1 MKRALILLLLMTTIF
16 SAKAQKSL
24 AQFDFLLGNWEM
36 KTTKGK
42 TTEHWVKSKDS
53 LNGKSY
59 KHNLKGESVLQETVV
74 IKKIKGDF
82 YFCVTGAGNKDRV
95 DFKLISSDRDKLIFE
110 NKQHDFPQRI
120 IYTNKSKNELF
131 AYIEGIING
140 KETKI
145 EFPYQRTRN

>member
-1 MKRALILLLLMTTIF
+1 MKRALILLLLITTIF
-16 SAKAQKSL
+16 SVKAQKSL
-24 AQFDFLLGNWEM
+24 AQFNFLLGNWEM
-36 KTTKGK
+36 KTSKGK

-74 IKKIKGDF
+74 IKKIEGSF

-95 DFKLISSDRDKLIFE
+95 DFKLVSSNKDKLVFE

-120 IYTNKSKNELF
+120 VYQHKSKKGLI
-131 AYIEGIING
+131 AYIEGVING

-145 EFPYQRTRN
+145 DFPYQRIAN

>member
-1 MKRALILLLLMTTIF
+1 MKRALILLLLVTTIL

-24 AQFDFLLGNWEM
+24 TPFNFLLGNWEM
-36 KTTKGK
+36 KTAKGK

-74 IKKIKGDF
+74 IKRIKDGF

-95 DFKLISSDRDKLIFE
+95 DFKLVSSEKDKLVFE

-120 IYTNKSKNELF
+120 VYQQKGKNELF
-131 AYIEGIING
+131 AYIEGVING

-145 EFPYQRTRN
+145 DFPYQRIAN